1 MEIFDSHAHFD
12 DAAFD
17 EDRHQLLPR
26 IHQESVR
33 YITNIG
39 CDERTNQSSVALA
52 ELEALSK
59 AAQEPQ
65 EDPLPEPLPEIAF
78 DDFCKVEMTVVKV
91 LTCEKV
97 KKSEKLLKFTLND
110 GTKEPRQILS
120 GIAKYYEPE
129 QLIGKTLVA
138 VTNLAPRKMMGQLS
152 CGMLLSAERGEKLQ
166 LVMLDDSVPAG
177 ARLV

>member
-1 MEIFDSHAHFD
+1 MGAPLF
-12 DAAFD
+12 
-17 EDRHQLLPR
+17 PR
-26 IHQESVR
+26 IDVEK
-33 YITNIG
+33 
-39 CDERTNQSSVALA
+39 ELA

-59 AAQEPQ
+59 AAQEPE
-65 EDPLPEPLPEIAF
+65 EDPLPEKLPEIVF

-120 GIAKYYEPE
+120 GIAKFYEPE